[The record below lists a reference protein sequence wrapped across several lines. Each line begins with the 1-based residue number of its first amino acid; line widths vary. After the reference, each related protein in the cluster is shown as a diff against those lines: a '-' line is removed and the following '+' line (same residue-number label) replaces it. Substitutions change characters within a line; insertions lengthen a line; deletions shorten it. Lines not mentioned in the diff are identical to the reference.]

1 MVNLVGLI
9 PVIQLPKEGRS
20 DIPALFKGQN
30 EMCTVF
36 ESLHA
41 WEPICGSSLSTQSNS
56 ETGIETVDFV
66 EAIEW
71 WGKIT
76 RKSMRPAEF
85 VISFIYIGLQPS

>member
-1 MVNLVGLI
+1 MESMPYAFFSQLSYMGIIQSNLRNRMIKMVNLVGLI

-41 WEPICGSSLSTQSNS
+41 
-56 ETGIETVDFV
+56 
-66 EAIEW
+66 
-71 WGKIT
+71 
-76 RKSMRPAEF
+76 
-85 VISFIYIGLQPS
+85 